1 MIQLGLLGKK
11 LSHSF
16 SKNYFEQK
24 FKKEELVGYSYT
36 LFELDHIEELPE
48 LLEKHPDLIGFN
60 VTIPFKTA
68 IIPFLNELDEKAQA
82 VGAVNTVCI
91 ERKEGILFLKGYN
104 TDIEGFANSIKPF
117 LKNTH
122 ERALIL
128 GTGGAS
134 KAVEFVL
141 NNLGIETLIVS
152 RNPQHNQLNYSEINK
167 YVIKYHNLIIN
178 CTPLGMYPNISSYP
192 NIPYEFLTESHTLL
206 DLVYNPEIT
215 EFLKRGKKEQAT
227 TLNGSS
233 MLYNQADK
241 AWEIWKSYI
250 NE

>member
-24 FKKEELVGYSYT
+24 FKKEQLDNYSYT
-36 LFELDHIEELPE
+36 LFELDDIEELPE
-48 LLEKHPDLIGFN
+48 LLEKYPDLIGFN

-68 IIPFLNELDEKAQA
+68 IIPFLDELDEKAKA
-82 VGAVNTVCI
+82 VNAVNTVCI
-91 ERKEGILFLKGYN
+91 ERKEEKSVLKGYN
-104 TDIEGFANSIKPF
+104 TDIDGFANSIKPF
-117 LKNTH
+117 LKNIH

-152 RNPQHNQLNYSEINK
+152 RSPQPNQLNYSDVNK
-167 YVIKYHNLIIN
+167 YVIKYHNLIVN

-192 NIPYEFLTESHTLL
+192 NIPYEFLNESHTLI
-206 DLVYNPEIT
+206 DLVYNPEVT

-227 TLNGSS
+227 ILNGSS

-241 AWEIWKSYI
+241 AWEIWK
-250 NE
+250 NCK